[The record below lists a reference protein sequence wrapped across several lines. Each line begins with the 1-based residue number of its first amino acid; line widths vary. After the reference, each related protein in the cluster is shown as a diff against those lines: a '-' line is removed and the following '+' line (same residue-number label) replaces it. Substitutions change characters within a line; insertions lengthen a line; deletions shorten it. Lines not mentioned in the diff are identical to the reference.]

1 MNLGVIKSI
10 YLSVSCLFLVY
21 GCSSHSV
28 HESTIT
34 AQEFDKT
41 IMLTVPAS
49 KVKLTIPKLELVKQ
63 SPSNSPSNRYFLYW
77 DTNSQLG
84 ISGWFEHQSLFKG
97 AKFHWKEYTAK
108 LNGNQ
113 PTNVS
118 FEKLNGWEIVRYNI
132 NVQGCSQSNVKAF
145 LVKNETWLDIHVSS
159 FCNGS
164 KPQADILG
172 YLKNIT
178 VENKT

>member
-1 MNLGVIKSI
+1 MNLGIIKSI
-10 YLSVSCLFLVY
+10 ILSVSCFFLML
-21 GCSSHSV
+21 GCSSHSA

-34 AQEFDKT
+34 AQEPDKT
-41 IMLTVPAS
+41 IILTVPVS
-49 KVKLTIPKLELVKQ
+49 KVKLTIPKLGLVEQ
-63 SPSNSPSNRYFLYW
+63 STSNSPSNRYFLYW

-84 ISGWFEHQSLFKG
+84 ISGWFEPESLFKG
-97 AKFHWKEYTAK
+97 IEFHWNEYTTK

-118 FEKLNGWEIVRYNI
+118 FEELNGWDIVRYNI
-132 NVQGCSQSNVKAF
+132 DIQGCSQSNVKAF
-145 LVKNETWLDIHVSS
+145 LVQNETWLDIHISS

-164 KPQADILG
+164 KPHADILG

-178 VENKT
+178 VENKA